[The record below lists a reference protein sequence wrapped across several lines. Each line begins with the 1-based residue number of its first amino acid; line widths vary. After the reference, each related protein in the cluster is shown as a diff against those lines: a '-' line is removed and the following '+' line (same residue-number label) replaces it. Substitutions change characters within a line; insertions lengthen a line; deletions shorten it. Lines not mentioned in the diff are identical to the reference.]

1 MIDANKLNQF
11 AGVVAGDLRQTE
23 QAIDQSLSNAGILLT
38 SLVSGRVEAGL
49 PAQTGHQVLV
59 KVSSAIAAAVE
70 CREQLVSAHKTLEL
84 VGGKLG
90 ADWSAGGP
98 LEPKPDDG
106 SISVPILTSAETV

>member
-11 AGVVAGDLRQTE
+11 AGVVAGDLLQAER
-23 QAIDQSLSNAGILLT
+23 AIDESLSNAGILLT
-38 SLVSGRVEAGL
+38 NLVSGRLAAGL
-49 PAQTGHQVLV
+49 PAQTGHQVLA

-70 CREQLVSAHKTLEL
+70 CRSQLVGAHKTLEL

-106 SISVPILTSAETV
+106 SKSDPILTSAETV